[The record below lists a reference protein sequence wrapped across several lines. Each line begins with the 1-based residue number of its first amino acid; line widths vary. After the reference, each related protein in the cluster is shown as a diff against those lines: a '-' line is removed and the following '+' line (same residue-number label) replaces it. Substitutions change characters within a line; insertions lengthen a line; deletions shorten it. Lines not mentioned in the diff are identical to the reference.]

1 MKKIELTTKEE
12 LNIYMSHVRQQLLR
26 QLSISGVPMTP
37 KMLADKLHIS
47 ASAAQHHIKK
57 LMSLG
62 LIEPDHT
69 ESINGITASFYKPA
83 QVTVQIGLGRNDDL
97 VRQRDALMQD
107 SIAQVYDGFCDHMQ
121 ARLGLSGSKDIDG
134 LRKWGDIL
142 TGVAYLNDEESRELM
157 KLIDNFIEKHATPGI
172 DSHPWEYA
180 LIVYNAE
187 EAPAKEEASAKEEA
201 PTKEGPAEEKPGC
214 RGTKGR
220 DTSCRETEDRGT
232 GK

>member
-1 MKKIELTTKEE
+1 MKKIKLTTKEE

-26 QLSISGVPMTP
+26 QLSISGAPLTP

-83 QVTVQIGLGRNDDL
+83 QVTVQIGLGRDDEL
-97 VRQRDALMQD
+97 VQQKDVLVQD
-107 SIAQVYDGFCDHMQ
+107 SIAQVYDGFRKHIKKKLDMT
-121 ARLGLSGSKDIDG
+121 GVKEPEE

-142 TGVAYLNDEESRELM
+142 SGVAYLDDNESQELM
-157 KLIDNFIEKHATPGI
+157 KLIDSFIEKHAAPGA
-172 DSHPWEYA
+172 SCHPWEYA

-187 EAPAKEEASAKEEA
+187 EELPDKKS
-201 PTKEGPAEEKPGC
+201 
-214 RGTKGR
+214 
-220 DTSCRETEDRGT
+220 GT
-232 GK
+232 GKPNAAKQAAKGSKNE